1 MRICIFHRLSIVCVQ
16 KCGFWGFW
24 GWNVKIVY
32 SNPKK
37 HYPAWIRVCWCIAC
51 QNRFNG
57 LSSRSV
63 VRFCVQIKKKNSVV
77 TLAIWGQV
85 TPGAILT
92 KCSLWRDMVD
102 VIVITCAIFRGCRLR
117 GVDCGCGERGKFAFS
132 HWLDVLLL
140 QHRSHYCVIIWLS
153 YRLMLKLPSKFNCSC
168 KGSEWHL

>member
-92 KCSLWRDMVD
+92 KCSVWGDMVD
-102 VIVITCAIFRGCRLR
+102 VITCAIFGDCRLR
-117 GVDCGCGERGKFAFS
+117 GVGVVRGVS
-132 HWLDVLLL
+132 LPSPIDLTCCSYNTGHTTV
-140 QHRSHYCVIIWLS
+140 WLS
-153 YRLMLKLPSKFNCSC
+153 GYPID
-168 KGSEWHL
+168 